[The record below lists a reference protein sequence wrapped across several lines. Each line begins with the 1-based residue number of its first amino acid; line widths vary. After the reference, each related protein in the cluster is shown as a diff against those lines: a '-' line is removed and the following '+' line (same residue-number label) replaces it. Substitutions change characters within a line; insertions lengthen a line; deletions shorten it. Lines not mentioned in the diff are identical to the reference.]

1 MTKSSGRRNL
11 GGMTTVNISDAKA
24 RHSALIAEAEAGGDV
39 IIARAGQPVVRLVR
53 VDTHRQPRIPGRSRG
68 QIEMSEDFDQPMPDL
83 ESMIYGT
90 GE

>member
-1 MTKSSGRRNL
+1 MFVCL
-11 GGMTTVNISDAKA
+11 CVCVDASVSLAHLA
-24 RHSALIAEAEAGGDV
+24 RLHREAGGDV
-39 IIARAGQPVVRLVR
+39 IIARAGQPVGRLVR